1 MRGFKYYLPAIC
13 WLILTTILLVIP
25 GNDLPKNPFLTLI
38 YFDKWVHI
46 GLFSTLNFLFILGFI
61 RREIF
66 SVKVF
71 IYCTIGCILYGISM
85 EYVQKY
91 LAFERSF
98 DVTDILAD
106 AAGAFLGYLAA
117 VYLLRR
123 KKNKPL

>member
-46 GLFSTLNFLFILGFI
+46 GLFSILNFLFILGFI

-71 IYCTIGCILYGISM
+71 IYCTITCILYGISM

-91 LAFERSF
+91 FAFERSF

-117 VYLLRR
+117 VYFLRR
-123 KKNKPL
+123 